1 MRKADLRRL
10 FICSSDGC
18 TGSFLILETIV
29 KNHLLIS
36 LLILERNCPREC
48 LLAVLVR
55 AGLLFTHTGQYGS
68 SVRAGFSWS
77 PHCWA
82 LFLHAPGRPRRGLWD
97 SHIFTKGALNP
108 PRFHHQLRCLLQ
120 SNVSAVPLKEQLRPL
135 LSSVCTFTCNLIVGR
150 KGKPGHPSPAP
161 WHHDRLFS

>member
-1 MRKADLRRL
+1 MRKADVRRL
-10 FICSSDGC
+10 FICSSDGG

-29 KNHLLIS
+29 KNHLFIS

-55 AGLLFTHTGQYGS
+55 AGYYSPTQDNITHTGQYGS

-82 LFLHAPGRPRRGLWD
+82 LFLHAPGRPRHGLWD

-108 PRFHHQLRCLLQ
+108 PRFRHQLRCLLQ
-120 SNVSAVPLKEQLRPL
+120 SNVSAVPLKSSCV
-135 LSSVCTFTCNLIVGR
+135 LSSLVFALLPVI
-150 KGKPGHPSPAP
+150 
-161 WHHDRLFS
+161 